1 MAERKTRSE
10 GGIDAVA
17 VLAILSSTNASFPLS
32 TIIIEQ
38 YRPPVGAYVI
48 GTFLAFG
55 YLVPSSINLAN
66 LGSDISLQN
75 CPLVRPKMYGSIDV
89 LTVGNEGLIDKG
101 ESPESTAIRELEE
114 ETGYKAEGVLDI
126 SPVMVC
132 DPGTF

>member
-1 MAERKTRSE
+1 M
-10 GGIDAVA
+10 
-17 VLAILSSTNASFPLS
+17 LSSTNASFPLS

-48 GTFLAFG
+48 GTFLAFV
-55 YLVPSSINLAN
+55 YLVSSSNNIAD
-66 LGSDISLQN
+66 LGSDLSLQN
-75 CPLVRPKMYGSIDV
+75 CPLVSSTICGSADV

-101 ESPESTAIRELEE
+101 ESPESAAMRELEE
-114 ETGYKAEGVLDI
+114 ETGYKAESVLEI